1 MHMIREV
8 NISDITA
15 AVKAAC
21 QEIAFDYSPDIL
33 KKLHEAKDAEPGI
46 RSQAAMEML
55 EENAKIASEERIPI
69 CQDTGLVTVWI
80 HAGQDVHFAGGSVK
94 EAVQEGVRQAY
105 TESHLRASVVSDPLF
120 ERINTKDNTPAVV
133 YFDIKEGDRVR
144 IELTAKGF
152 GSENMSRI
160 KMLKPAEG
168 LEGVK
173 DFVLETIRLAGP
185 NACPPMIVG
194 VGIGGTF
201 DYSAY
206 LSKRALLRK
215 LDDGNSDERYR
226 KLEDELLEAAN
237 RLMIGPM
244 GLHGVTTALS
254 VKIETAPTHIAGL
267 PCAVNI
273 CCHACRHKEVV
284 L

>member
-1 MHMIREV
+1 MIREV
-8 NISDITA
+8 SITA
-15 AVKAAC
+15 VTEAVRAAC
-21 QEIAFDYSPDIL
+21 EEIAFDYSPDIL
-33 KKLHEAKDAEPGI
+33 EKLCAAKEAEPGM
-46 RSQAAMEML
+46 RSRAAMEML
-55 EENAKIASEERIPI
+55 EENARIASQERIPI

-80 HAGQDVHFAGGSVK
+80 HAGQDVHFTGGNLK
-94 EAVQEGVRQAY
+94 EAVNEGVRQAY
-105 TESHLRASVVSDPLF
+105 TGAYLRASVVNDPLF
-120 ERINTKDNTPAVV
+120 QRLNTKDNTPAVI
-133 YFDIKEGDRVR
+133 YCDITEGDRVV

-152 GSENMSRI
+152 GSENMSRL

-168 LEGVK
+168 REGIK
-173 DFVLETIRLAGP
+173 AFVLETIRLAGP

-206 LSKRALLRK
+206 LSKRALLRGMN
-215 LDDGNSDERYR
+215 DGNPDPDYR
-226 KLEDELLEAAN
+226 KLEEELLEEAN

-254 VKIETAPTHIAGL
+254 VKIESAPTHIAGL

-273 CCHACRHKEVV
+273 CCHACRHKEIE